1 MLLFKNEECSSY
13 LHDLIVSVM
22 EQWAGNKEQGLRPQL
37 PSGAVK
43 GSSGS
48 RVSCEILTECHQAHP
63 LRDLGAGHHR
73 PGQQRDNGATLATLP
88 WQVSTRRLGL
98 TAPLVTKIAPIWWYL
113 WVGVWPRK
121 FRTVFSDIVRI
132 KVKARSWN
140 LLLSYFNITPFW
152 KIKLQSILST
162 DHFS

>member
-1 MLLFKNEECSSY
+1 MLLIPPRSHC
-13 LHDLIVSVM
+13 VSH
-22 EQWAGNKEQGLRPQL
+22 
-37 PSGAVK
+37 GAVSGK
-43 GSSGS
+43 QGTGSEAAVTIRGCK
-48 RVSCEILTECHQAHP
+48 RQFWFPCELWDIDWCHQAHP

-73 PGQQRDNGATLATLP
+73 PGQQDNGATLATLP
-88 WQVSTRRLGL
+88 WQVSTRRLGM

-113 WVGVWPRK
+113 WVWVWSRN